1 MKAKLTENRL
11 PEKYFELITDQ
22 TQIVQLAHL
31 E

>member
-11 PEKYFELITDQ
+11 PEKYSELITDQ
-22 TQIVQLAHL
+22 TQIVQLTHL